1 MGMRSGRSSAQDF
14 GPKTLRILLLC
25 GLPCVAAPA
34 EAIVIR
40 HDVADTQYVVPD
52 AAYPEVVDLISRGD
66 CAGTLVHPSFLLTV
80 AHCAADLSVGATLT
94 VAGAGHT
101 VAEIFLHPS
110 WRDQD
115 AYDIALVR
123 FATPVT
129 GVAPVP
135 VYRGADERGQTIT
148 IVGRGDTAT
157 GLVGEGNARNDGQL
171 RRATNV
177 VTAVNAHFL
186 EVAFERGTESGV
198 TALEGVGAAGD
209 SGGPSFLEVGGVRYL
224 AGLNAYGE
232 EADANEVAAYGSRDY
247 QTRVSRYLDWLDGIL
262 PAAPAPTQKLTVVLS
277 PASALESAGTLTGGG
292 RVQLDAPA
300 ATNVTV
306 TLAAD
311 PIGHLTLSPVT
322 IAAGA
327 SSASFDV
334 TPIDDPPG
342 AADTDRT
349 VRITATAAGYDAGSA
364 SFTVRDDEVST
375 GALTVRWSQ
384 STVVASEGALLVD
397 VRARL
402 SAPTTRTI
410 PFTIQGTATWN
421 EDFRI
426 AGERAELVFADST
439 EAVVSIVLIDDD
451 VIEDDETI
459 LLSLSG
465 EVEGSPVFVLTV
477 EDDDT
482 MLAPREPPVAE
493 LPEGGCTCVATPV
506 TGASWIV
513 VLGVLAALRRRR

>member
-1 MGMRSGRSSAQDF
+1 MLCALSS
-14 GPKTLRILLLC
+14 
-25 GLPCVAAPA
+25 VAAPA

-40 HDVADTQYVVPD
+40 HDVADAQYVVPD

-80 AHCAADLSVGATLT
+80 AHCATDLAVGATLT
-94 VAGAGHT
+94 VAGDPHA
-101 VAEIFLHPS
+101 VAEVFLHPS

-123 FATPVT
+123 FAAPVT

-135 VYRGADERGQTIT
+135 IYRGADELGETIT

-157 GLVGEGNARNDGQL
+157 GLVGEGDARNDGQL

-177 VTAVNAHFL
+177 VTSVNAHFL
-186 EVAFERGTESGV
+186 EVAFERATESGV

-224 AGLNAYGE
+224 AGLNSYGE
-232 EADANEVAAYGSRDY
+232 EADASEVAAYGSRDY

-262 PAAPAPTQKLTVVLS
+262 PSAPAPTQKLTVVLS
-277 PASALESAGTLTGGG
+277 PSSASESAGTLTGAG
-292 RVQLDAPA
+292 RVELDAPA
-300 ATNVTV
+300 TTNVTV

-311 PIGHLTLSPVT
+311 PVGHVTLSPVT

-327 SSASFDV
+327 SSATFDV
-334 TPIDDPPG
+334 TLIDDPAG
-342 AADTDRT
+342 AANVDRA
-349 VRITATAAGYDAGSA
+349 VRITAAAAAYDAGSA
-364 SFTVRDDEVST
+364 TFTVRDDD
-375 GALTVRWSQ
+375 GAAGGLTVRWSQ
-384 STVVASEGALLVD
+384 STVVASEGALIVD
-397 VRARL
+397 VRAQL
-402 SAPTTRTI
+402 SAPATRAV

-451 VIEDDETI
+451 AVEEDETI

-465 EVEGSPVFVLTV
+465 AVEGSPVFVLTV

-482 MLAPREPPVAE
+482 TLAPREPPVAE
-493 LPEGGCTCVATPV
+493 LPEGGCSCVATPV